1 MGCNNSKIDGDVH
14 GGRPLKSKRTS
25 LRKAGVSSAPAPV
38 RHSTK
43 PKDTEKDIEQVHQH
57 ENNQQALLVEEVVV
71 SLNKQQLSAVSNSVE
86 PERGSSLTMVE
97 PASNPNTPH
106 TQTETQTSASH
117 STSTAAVAVKDNANS
132 NMFAAVLSSQSIST
146 ATVKLPGFAVVD
158 TLDTTNHAPL
168 VPLASTAAT
177 SNGTTAAGGN
187 DVPDTSMPT
196 GQSQKSSRSRVVT
209 FSPVVIQVT
218 APDGT
223 NVAVTNQHQD
233 NRETQTQTQTQQ
245 QQHAQH
251 QHIQQQNVQQQ
262 HVQQQHAQPLPPLQQ
277 QQIFQVR
284 RSTTTAASST
294 ANNRSNFKRSDNRR
308 RSWVSSTTDISVVRS
323 TPPAFH
329 NEDRLAVP
337 DSEDIVVIGDL
348 LDSTGSV
355 ELHKA
360 TWRGMNLILEII
372 KADRSTSVSRGD
384 ELVTSVLCDSASL
397 LAADSH
403 PNLVDLIY
411 ISPYISP
418 GSTASSSSL
427 ESRERSQTVDNESRP
442 HAGERFVL
450 SLFEEPGAGTLG
462 SWIGFRRLY
471 RGSQKEVIRR
481 ILQIA
486 IQVAEALQH
495 LHTHNIVH
503 FDVRAENVWMHESGK
518 AKIFVTRVADY
529 KNVNSS
535 SSGSTDSLFSTETV
549 FKDGGLS
556 PRRVLVRESISKTD
570 IKMIAPI
577 NPHAD
582 LLAWGLLVLH
592 MLGGN
597 KFWRDGALQQGMDI
611 LNVALSNPNP
621 NLPPISPDLVEIL
634 CLCLKTPENENRTDQ
649 ITMTYIIDSM
659 KSLFQKECGEPFHPL
674 PGSMSM
680 LSDMEKEIMLT
691 VFGEH
696 LQRRHLLDDAMQV
709 AKKAVR
715 FGGEHIATHILLA
728 DLYME
733 AHLYQE
739 AVDSLHSALQ
749 IEPRHTHA
757 LLQLGNACRALRQFD
772 AAIVAYKSAIQER
785 PPFIDVLYCSL
796 GIVLRASGRLDDAIA
811 AYSSALTAN
820 PGYAMALFNLANA
833 MMAKD
838 RVSDAISL
846 YRDAIHLKP
855 DYVQAY
861 MNLGNAL
868 QSKGDTDEAISMY
881 REAIRLNPI
890 DPIAFSNLGNALH
903 SKGDFEEAV
912 RAHQEAVELNP
923 DDAVSNANL
932 ALTLL
937 RTGKLEEGIAAT
949 RKSVQLD
956 PTTADAHFQ
965 LGCALFKHGDI
976 RGAHDAFTE
985 ALKLDNSHAKS
996 LFMLGRVHQHT
1007 GAVKDAI
1014 LLYRDS
1020 LKADPNDAQVH
1031 LQLGVALAS
1040 QGLCRDAIV
1049 CYHEAIRLL
1058 PHNVEVYVHMGTAM
1072 CKLGNKDGAK
1082 QAFED
1087 ALRLDA
1093 TNPLALKMLET
1104 LN

>member
-1 MGCNNSKIDGDVH
+1 MGEKLQRQLNYIDARRCFQESLNVYFQDVA
-14 GGRPLKSKRTS
+14 RTPLQEGMKTGPPSESQIRQAKR
-25 LRKAGVSSAPAPV
+25 A
-38 RHSTK
+38 
-43 PKDTEKDIEQVHQH
+43 
-57 ENNQQALLVEEVVV
+57 QQALKDQLT
-71 SLNKQQLSAVSNSVE
+71 SLGLKDMVPTPDADDMLGNMQEQKQQEGGMDSSRHITPLSA
-86 PERGSSLTMVE
+86 PE
-97 PASNPNTPH
+97 PAFRFR
-106 TQTETQTSASH
+106 
-117 STSTAAVAVKDNANS
+117 VK
-132 NMFAAVLSSQSIST
+132 
-146 ATVKLPGFAVVD
+146 G
-158 TLDTTNHAPL
+158 H
-168 VPLASTAAT
+168 VPLP
-177 SNGTTAAGGN
+177 NE
-187 DVPDTSMPT
+187 
-196 GQSQKSSRSRVVT
+196 
-209 FSPVVIQVT
+209 
-218 APDGT
+218 
-223 NVAVTNQHQD
+223 D
-233 NRETQTQTQTQQ
+233 NSHLAQTQTQTQTQTQQ
-245 QQHAQH
+245 QQH
-251 QHIQQQNVQQQ
+251 VQQQ
-262 HVQQQHAQPLPPLQQ
+262 YVQPLPPLQQ

-284 RSTTTAASST
+284 RSTTSAAATTNDRSS
-294 ANNRSNFKRSDNRR
+294 FKRADTRR

-329 NEDRLAVP
+329 SEDRLAVP
-337 DSEDIVVIGDL
+337 DSPDVVVIGDL

-372 KADRSTSVSRGD
+372 KADRSTSISRGD
-384 ELVTSVLCDSASL
+384 ELVTSVLRDSASL

-418 GSTASSSSL
+418 GSTAASSSR
-427 ESRERSQTVDNESRP
+427 ESRERSQSVDSDSKP

-481 ILQIA
+481 ILQIS

-529 KNVNSS
+529 KNVNSIS
-535 SSGSTDSLFSTETV
+535 SSGSTQSLFSTETV
-549 FKDGGLS
+549 LKDGGLS
-556 PRRVLVRESISKTD
+556 PRRVLVRDSVSKTD
-570 IKMIAPI
+570 IKVIAPI

-659 KSLFQKECGEPFHPL
+659 KRLFQKECGETFHPL
-674 PGSMSM
+674 PRSMSM
-680 LSDMEKEIMLT
+680 LSDMEKEITLT

-709 AKKAVR
+709 AKKALR

-728 DLYME
+728 DLYIE

-912 RAHQEAVELNP
+912 RAHQEAVQLNP

-976 RGAHDAFTE
+976 RGAHDALTE
-985 ALKLDNSHAKS
+985 ALKIDERHAKS

-1031 LQLGVALAS
+1031 LQLGVVLSS
-1040 QGLCRDAIV
+1040 QGLWRDAIV
-1049 CYHEAIRLL
+1049 CYHEAIRLS

-1087 ALRLDA
+1087 ALRLDETHA
-1093 TNPLALKMLET
+1093 VAVEMLQT